1 VLHVKAVDQTGI
13 EPHQDQEDMPEIS
26 RTTARAVEAMS
37 IKYNTMVYE
46 MKAAGHHVTVMSL
59 GEAYFDIP
67 LMSFD
72 DLPFPDIYHYSHSR
86 GIPELRAK
94 IADYFKSQYDV
105 HFNPADEIIITAG
118 SKAAIFMSLMAII
131 DPGDEVLYSEPAW
144 VSYPEQVRLCHGV
157 PVGLPYDQ
165 SVANYRQYITPK
177 TKAIII
183 ANPHNPRG
191 YVFSREELEHLL
203 DLARQF
209 NLWLLC
215 DEAYSDF
222 ATNSSFV
229 SLAKLD
235 SKKSHSIVF
244 NSLSKNFGFSGWRL
258 GYVISNPDLIFQVL
272 KVNQHLITCPATIL
286 EHYVCKHFDKILSI
300 TKPQI
305 AALVAQR
312 ESLARYMDK
321 IGLKYLEGAATFY
334 FFVSLDGSKLG
345 SEAFATRLLQQRH
358 IAVVP
363 GIGYG
368 PSCDRFIRVSIGAA
382 SLEENM
388 QGLDRIKGMIEETS

>member
-1 VLHVKAVDQTGI
+1 
-13 EPHQDQEDMPEIS
+13 MPEIS
-26 RTTARAVEAMS
+26 KTSAHVVEAMS

-67 LMSFD
+67 LMPFD

-86 GIPELRAK
+86 GIPELRTK
-94 IADYFKSQYDV
+94 IAEYFRTQYGANFD
-105 HFNPADEIIITAG
+105 PTSEIIITAG
-118 SKAAIFMSLMAII
+118 SKAAIYMSLMSII

-144 VSYPEQVRLCHGV
+144 VSYPEQVRLCHGT
-157 PVGLPYDQ
+157 PIGLPYDQ
-165 SVANYRQYITPK
+165 PVTGFEDYITSK

-191 YVFSREELEHLL
+191 YVFSPEELEHLL
-203 DLARQF
+203 SLARKH

-222 ATNSSFV
+222 ATNNSFV
-229 SLAKLD
+229 SLAKMD
-235 SKKSHSIVF
+235 PEKSHSIVF

-258 GYVISNPDLIFQVL
+258 GYVISNPNLIFEAL
-272 KVNQHLITCPATIL
+272 KINQHLITCPATIL
-286 EHYVCKHFDKILSI
+286 EHYVCKHFDEILSI

-305 AALVAQR
+305 AALIEHRQKV
-312 ESLARYMDK
+312 ARYMDK
-321 IGLKYLEGAATFY
+321 IGLKYLDGSATFY
-334 FFVSLDGSKLG
+334 FFVSLNASKLG
-345 SEAFATRLLQQRH
+345 SEEFATTLLQRH
-358 IAVVP
+358 HVAVVP
-363 GIGYG
+363 GLGYG

-388 QGLDRIKGMIEETS
+388 RGLDQIKNLIQQTS

>member
-1 VLHVKAVDQTGI
+1 
-13 EPHQDQEDMPEIS
+13 MPEIS
-26 RTTARAVEAMS
+26 KTSAHVVEAMS

-67 LMSFD
+67 LMPFD

-86 GIPELRAK
+86 GIPELRTK
-94 IADYFKSQYDV
+94 IAEYFRTQYGANFD
-105 HFNPADEIIITAG
+105 PTSEIIITAG
-118 SKAAIFMSLMAII
+118 SKAAIYMSLMSII

-144 VSYPEQVRLCHGV
+144 VSYPEQVRLCHGT
-157 PVGLPYDQ
+157 PIGLPYDQ
-165 SVANYRQYITPK
+165 PVTGFEDYITSK

-191 YVFSREELEHLL
+191 YVFSPEELEHLL
-203 DLARQF
+203 GLARKH

-222 ATNSSFV
+222 ATNNSFV
-229 SLAKLD
+229 SLAKMD
-235 SKKSHSIVF
+235 PEKSHSIVF

-258 GYVISNPDLIFQVL
+258 GYVISNPNLIFEAL
-272 KVNQHLITCPATIL
+272 KINQHLITCPATIL
-286 EHYVCKHFDKILSI
+286 EHYVCKHFDEILSI

-305 AALVAQR
+305 AALIEHRQKV
-312 ESLARYMDK
+312 ARYMDK
-321 IGLKYLEGAATFY
+321 IGLKYLDGSATFY
-334 FFVSLDGSKLG
+334 FFVSLNASKLG
-345 SEAFATRLLQQRH
+345 SEEFATTLLQRH
-358 IAVVP
+358 HVAVVP
-363 GIGYG
+363 GLGYG

-388 QGLDRIKGMIEETS
+388 RGLDQIKNLIQQTS

>member
-1 VLHVKAVDQTGI
+1 
-13 EPHQDQEDMPEIS
+13 MPEIS
-26 RTTARAVEAMS
+26 KTSAHAVEAMS

-67 LMSFD
+67 LMPFD

-86 GIPELRAK
+86 GILELRTK
-94 IADYFKSQYDV
+94 ISEYFKTQYNANFD
-105 HFNPADEIIITAG
+105 PASEIIITAG
-118 SKAAIFMSLMAII
+118 SKAAIYMSLLSII

-157 PVGLPYDQ
+157 PIGVPYDQ
-165 SVANYRQYITPK
+165 PVTGYDEYITSK
-177 TKAIII
+177 TKAIIL

-191 YVFSREELEHLL
+191 YVFSPEELEHLL
-203 DLARQF
+203 GLAREH

-222 ATNSSFV
+222 ATNNSFV
-229 SLAKLD
+229 SLAKMD
-235 SKKSHSIVF
+235 PKKRHSIVF

-258 GYVISNPDLIFQVL
+258 GYVISNPALIFEVL
-272 KVNQHLITCPATIL
+272 KINQHLITCPATIL
-286 EHYVCKHFDKILSI
+286 EYYVCKYFDKILSI

-305 AALVAQR
+305 AALVERRQN
-312 ESLARYMDK
+312 LARYMDK
-321 IGLKYLEGAATFY
+321 VGLKYLEGSATFY
-334 FFVSLDGSKLG
+334 FFISLGASRLG
-345 SEAFATRLLQQRH
+345 SEAFATQLLQRH
-358 IAVVP
+358 HVAVVP
-363 GIGYG
+363 GVGYG

-388 QGLDRIKGMIEETS
+388 KGLDRIKGLIEETS

>member
-1 VLHVKAVDQTGI
+1 
-13 EPHQDQEDMPEIS
+13 MPEIS
-26 RTTARAVEAMS
+26 KTSAHVVEAMS

-67 LMSFD
+67 LMPFD

-86 GIPELRAK
+86 GIPELRTK
-94 IADYFKSQYDV
+94 IAEYFRTQYGANFD
-105 HFNPADEIIITAG
+105 PTSEIIITAG
-118 SKAAIFMSLMAII
+118 SKAAIYMSLMSII

-144 VSYPEQVRLCHGV
+144 VSYPEQVRLCHGT
-157 PVGLPYDQ
+157 PIGLPYDQ
-165 SVANYRQYITPK
+165 PVTGFGDYITSK

-191 YVFSREELEHLL
+191 YVFSPEELEHLL
-203 DLARQF
+203 GLARKH

-222 ATNSSFV
+222 ATNNSFV
-229 SLAKLD
+229 SLAKMD
-235 SKKSHSIVF
+235 PEKSHSIVF

-258 GYVISNPDLIFQVL
+258 GYVISNPNLIFEAL
-272 KVNQHLITCPATIL
+272 KINQHLITCPATIL
-286 EHYVCKHFDKILSI
+286 EHYVCKHFDEILSI

-305 AALVAQR
+305 AALIEHRQKV
-312 ESLARYMDK
+312 ARYMDK
-321 IGLKYLEGAATFY
+321 IGLKYLDGSATFY
-334 FFVSLDGSKLG
+334 FFVSLNASKLG
-345 SEAFATRLLQQRH
+345 SEEFATTLLQRH
-358 IAVVP
+358 HVAVVP
-363 GIGYG
+363 GLGYG

-388 QGLDRIKGMIEETS
+388 RGLDQIKNLIQQTS